1 MTTVNY
7 FNFVQ
12 QQKKIIE
19 KSNDQILDSST
30 C

>member
-1 MTTVNY
+1 MTTVYY